1 MKNSVA
7 LQQCHRQCQQGL
19 LYHMIQLTW
28 NFLLLQYITT
38 MFRIF
43 FSMDAEGKHR
53 YFMLGDNSL
62 FQAQNLLLQTTVH
75 YHSNEPHT
83 IGEKYPEKKFF
94 FPLFHS
100 ATYFFSPSTVIIS
113 RQIFG
118 HWTLWDAGVS
128 YLFFFVHNCSAL
140 QLWQQRGL

>member
-19 LYHMIQLTW
+19 LYYMIQLIW

-38 MFRIF
+38 IFSIF
-43 FSMDAEGKHR
+43 FAMDAEGEHR

-62 FQAQNLLLQTTVH
+62 FQAQILLLQTTVH

-83 IGEKYPEKKFF
+83 IGEKYPVKFF
-94 FPLFHS
+94 FSPLSFCNI
-100 ATYFFSPSTVIIS
+100 FFFPSTVIIS

-128 YLFFFVHNCSAL
+128 SLYFFVHNCSAL
-140 QLWQQRGL
+140 RLWQQRGL